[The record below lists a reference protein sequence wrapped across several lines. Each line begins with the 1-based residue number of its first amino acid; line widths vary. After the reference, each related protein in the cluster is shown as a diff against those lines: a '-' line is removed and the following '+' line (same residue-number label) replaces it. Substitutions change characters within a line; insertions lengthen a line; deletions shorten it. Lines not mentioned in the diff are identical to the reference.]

1 MVHSAWIV
9 YARIIATHL
18 RSRRRQTILS
28 ALGITFG
35 ISFYVAM
42 VSFMSGV
49 NEFLE
54 DIMLSATPHVRLYN
68 DVTLDSV
75 TIAQRW
81 FGRSA
86 VVVVYHPKV
95 AERSRA
101 IRNAPEILATLKR
114 QHQEILGISPRVTAQ
129 IYYTQGTTE
138 VPGSLVGV
146 DLVEENKLFALSS
159 KITAGSLRAVLTTD
173 DGIMLGGG
181 LADKLNV
188 RVGDRLPVTLP
199 SGTRRLMTVAAIVR
213 FGIAQIDN
221 AQSYTTLKT
230 VQRLLGKDQR
240 YITDIYIK
248 LRDRDDAPRLA
259 ALYARLFG
267 CSAEDWQT
275 FNATILVSFTIR
287 NILTYAVSISMLIVA
302 GFGIYNILTMMILE
316 KLKDIA
322 ILKAMG
328 FGQRDIRA
336 IVLGQSLALGIAGG
350 VAGLVVGF
358 LMSLGISRVPFR
370 NEFLPGMEYLP
381 VKFSLLYYAVAI
393 VFALGSAA
401 VAGIFPARRA
411 ARVDP
416 VSILRG

>member
-1 MVHSAWIV
+1 MSRSAWIV
-9 YARIIATHL
+9 YVQIISTHL

-35 ISFYVAM
+35 ISFYIAM

-49 NEFLE
+49 DEFLE
-54 DIMLSATPHVRLYN
+54 DILLSATPHIRLYN
-68 DVTLDSV
+68 DVALDSV
-75 TIAQRW
+75 SIAERW
-81 FGRSA
+81 FGREA
-86 VVVVYHPKV
+86 LVVLHHPKV

-101 IRNAPEILATLKR
+101 IRNAPEVLATLAKQR
-114 QHQEILGISPRVTAQ
+114 HEIMGISPRVTAQ

-146 DLVEENKLFALSS
+146 DIVEENKLFALSS
-159 KITAGSLRAVLTTD
+159 KITAGSLQSVLTTD
-173 DGIMLGGG
+173 DGIMIGGG

-188 RVGDRLPVTLP
+188 HVGDRILVTLP
-199 SGTRRLMTVAAIVR
+199 SGYRRLMTVVAIIR

-221 AQSYTTLKT
+221 AQSYATLKT

-248 LRDRDDAPRLA
+248 LYNRDDATRLA
-259 ALYARLFG
+259 ALYTRLFG
-267 CSAEDWQT
+267 CTAEDWQT
-275 FNATILVSFTIR
+275 FNATILVSIAIR
-287 NILTYAVSISMLIVA
+287 RILTYAVSISMLIVA

-336 IVLGQSLALGIAGG
+336 IVLGQSLMLGIAGG
-350 VAGLVVGF
+350 IAGLVVGF
-358 LMSLGISRVPFR
+358 LMSLGISRVPFH
-370 NEFLPGMEYLP
+370 NDFLPGMEYLP
-381 VKFSLLYYAVAI
+381 VKFSITYYVVGLA
-393 VFALGSAA
+393 FALSSAA
-401 VAGIFPARRA
+401 GAGIFPARRA
-411 ARVDP
+411 AKVDP
-416 VSILRG
+416 VAILRG

>member
-1 MVHSAWIV
+1 MVRSAWIV

-188 RVGDRLPVTLP
+188 RVGDRLPLH
-199 SGTRRLMTVAAIVR
+199 
-213 FGIAQIDN
+213 FH
-221 AQSYTTLKT
+221 
-230 VQRLLGKDQR
+230 
-240 YITDIYIK
+240 
-248 LRDRDDAPRLA
+248 
-259 ALYARLFG
+259 
-267 CSAEDWQT
+267 
-275 FNATILVSFTIR
+275 
-287 NILTYAVSISMLIVA
+287 
-302 GFGIYNILTMMILE
+302 
-316 KLKDIA
+316 
-322 ILKAMG
+322 
-328 FGQRDIRA
+328 
-336 IVLGQSLALGIAGG
+336 
-350 VAGLVVGF
+350 
-358 LMSLGISRVPFR
+358 
-370 NEFLPGMEYLP
+370 
-381 VKFSLLYYAVAI
+381 
-393 VFALGSAA
+393 
-401 VAGIFPARRA
+401 
-411 ARVDP
+411 
-416 VSILRG
+416 RGRGA

>member
-1 MVHSAWIV
+1 
-9 YARIIATHL
+9 
-18 RSRRRQTILS
+18 
-28 ALGITFG
+28 
-35 ISFYVAM
+35 M

-54 DIMLSATPHVRLYN
+54 DIMLSATPHIRLYN
-68 DVTLDSV
+68 DVALDSIS
-75 TIAQRW
+75 IAQRW
-81 FGRSA
+81 FGHRA
-86 VVVVYHPKV
+86 LVLLHHPKV

-101 IRNAPEILATLKR
+101 IRNAPEILAALKQ
-114 QHQEILGISPRVTAQ
+114 QHHEIAGVSPRVTAQ

-146 DLVEENKLFALSS
+146 DLIEENKLFALSS
-159 KITAGSLRAVLTTD
+159 KITAGSLQAVLATD
-173 DGIMLGGG
+173 DGIMIGGG
-181 LADKLNV
+181 LADKLSV
-188 RVGDRLPVTLP
+188 RVGDRVPITLP
-199 SGTRRLMTVAAIVR
+199 SGVRRLMTIAAIVR

-221 AQSYTTLKT
+221 AQSYATLKT
-230 VQRLLGKDQR
+230 VQRLLGRDQR

-248 LRDRDDAPRLA
+248 LKNRDEAPHLA
-259 ALYARLFG
+259 ALYAHLFG
-267 CSAEDWQT
+267 CTAEDWQT

-336 IVLGQSLALGIAGG
+336 IVLGQSLALGVAGG
-350 VAGLVVGF
+350 CTGLVVGF

-381 VKFSLLYYAVAI
+381 VTFSLLHYAVAI

-401 VAGIFPARRA
+401 VAGVFPARRA